1 MSENF
6 KKLGLLKLR
15 KKITAERF
23 MHFLLA
29 LIELRVEK
37 NFGIAP
43 FLESRGSVTWS
54 RSHDMFYRQKEFLKH
69 DFLIKKYFNKKIRK
83 KRFEPE
89 ASALIVR
96 KNTLLMFDLR

>member
-1 MSENF
+1 
-6 KKLGLLKLR
+6 
-15 KKITAERF
+15 

-43 FLESRGSVTWS
+43 FLESRGSVTWC

-69 DFLIKKYFNKKIRK
+69 DFFSQFKSDTSKILVMN
-83 KRFEPE
+83 F
-89 ASALIVR
+89 
-96 KNTLLMFDLR
+96 TLG